1 MTEPTVMPVVLP
13 DSPAELLAA
22 ADAIAVKLGSAVW
35 PAVTEDELLA
45 GARLLERVRARQE
58 GVAAQL
64 FTEIND
70 RCAYSRDGFTH
81 PMTWLAKGLRLGRP
95 EAKKRYRRAEKIAR
109 LTAPTGQSLQ
119 PQFPGTAEAVAD
131 GAIRGAHVDEISDVM
146 RRLPWKLS
154 GQVAEQA
161 ETDLAAMARELT
173 PHELRKAGIA
183 LLAYLDPDG
192 ALSDEKDRR
201 RQRALHLGPQDQ
213 QLMSKLT
220 ATLTPTLRAKFELIL
235 ANWAAPGMNNPAD
248 EPNERLHGSSGDH
261 DPDDRKLTDARRRDR
276 RNTEQRNHDALE
288 ALCDYITSHRGLG
301 PARKIPGQLII
312 TATLAELKASCGS
325 ALTTTGT
332 LVPISELIEVAAH
345 FDPQLVVFQDHT
357 REILYHGRAKRTATF
372 ALFARDRGD
381 TNPDSDTPFIFNE
394 MHHLPDWAKG
404 GATDIDKLTA
414 TSGRNNR
421 AVGDKPLQ
429 WETIYQHHGPHTG
442 RVAWRLRC
450 HNGQPGTSRINNA
463 HHADDLARDTITR
476 IRERTSHDPD
486 TNTDANAK
494 TNNRRDS
501 TDPGPPLSPT
511 ENQLCTRLGY
521 TTR

>member
-45 GARLLERVRARQE
+45 GARLLEQVRARQE
-58 GVAAQL
+58 GIAAQL

-109 LTAPTGQSLQ
+109 LTAPTGQSLE
-119 PQFPGTAEAVAD
+119 PQFPATADAVAD
-131 GAIRGAHVDEISDVM
+131 GAIRGAHVDEIGDVM

-154 GQVAEQA
+154 AEVAEQA
-161 ETDLAAMARELT
+161 EIDLAAMARALT
-173 PHELRKAGIA
+173 PHELRKAAIA

-192 ALSDEKDRR
+192 PLSDEKDRR
-201 RQRALHLGPQDQ
+201 CQRALHLGPQDQ

-261 DPDDRKLTDARRRDR
+261 DPNDRKLTDARQRDR

-288 ALCDYITSHRGLG
+288 ALCDYITSHGGLG

-312 TATLAELKASCGS
+312 TAALAELKASCGS
-325 ALTTTGT
+325 A
-332 LVPISELIEVAAH
+332 
-345 FDPQLVVFQDHT
+345 
-357 REILYHGRAKRTATF
+357 
-372 ALFARDRGD
+372 
-381 TNPDSDTPFIFNE
+381 
-394 MHHLPDWAKG
+394 
-404 GATDIDKLTA
+404 
-414 TSGRNNR
+414 
-421 AVGDKPLQ
+421 
-429 WETIYQHHGPHTG
+429 
-442 RVAWRLRC
+442 
-450 HNGQPGTSRINNA
+450 
-463 HHADDLARDTITR
+463 
-476 IRERTSHDPD
+476 
-486 TNTDANAK
+486 
-494 TNNRRDS
+494 
-501 TDPGPPLSPT
+501 
-511 ENQLCTRLGY
+511 
-521 TTR
+521 